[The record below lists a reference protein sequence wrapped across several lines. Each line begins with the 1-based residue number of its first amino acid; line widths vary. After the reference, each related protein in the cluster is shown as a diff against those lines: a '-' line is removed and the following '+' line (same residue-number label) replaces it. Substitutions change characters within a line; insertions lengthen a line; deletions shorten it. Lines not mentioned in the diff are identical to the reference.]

1 MKLASTAALFLL
13 PALARAHCAYL
24 SSPHFTLQYVWSN
37 GVDGGYNNYVRIP
50 PNNNPVTDVTSTDLT
65 CNVGGLT
72 GAGVATLNVP
82 AGANLTF
89 EWHQHAQRT
98 GEDAISGGHK
108 GPVLVYIAKAP
119 TTAAAFNGQGA
130 VWTKIAQSGLLTP
143 NTMTWATDVV
153 NTAGKHSVVLPTSLP
168 AGEYLVR
175 AEIIALHVASTYPGA
190 QIYIGCAQ
198 IKIASGG
205 SAAPPKVALPGAYH
219 STDPGITVNIYNNL
233 QNYTIPGPAV
243 WTG

>member
-1 MKLASTAALFLL
+1 M
-13 PALARAHCAYL
+13 
-24 SSPHFTLQYVWSN
+24 QYVWAN
-37 GVDGGYNNYVRIP
+37 GLDEGYNNYVRIP

-65 CNVGGLT
+65 CNVGGLSGT
-72 GAGVATLNVP
+72 GVSTLSVAAGT
-82 AGANLTF
+82 NLTF

-98 GEDAISGGHK
+98 GEDAISSGHK
-108 GPVLVYIAKAP
+108 GAVLVYVAKAP

-130 VWTKIAQSGLLTP
+130 VWTKIYHSGLLTP
-143 NTMTWATDVV
+143 SSMTWATDVV
-153 NTAGKHSVVLPTSLP
+153 NTNLGKHSAVLPASLP
-168 AGEYLVR
+168 AGEYLPLR
-175 AEIIALHVASTYPGA
+175 SPLSMPNTHCCSSRYPGA

-198 IKIASGG
+198 VKITSGG
-205 SAAPPKVALPGAYH
+205 SAVPPKVALPGAYH

>member
-1 MKLASTAALFLL
+1 MKFATLALL
-13 PALARAHCAYL
+13 APALARA
-24 SSPHFTLQYVWSN
+24 HFTLQYVWAN
-37 GVDGGYNNYVRIP
+37 GVDEGYNNYVRIP
-50 PNNNPVTDVTSTDLT
+50 PSNNPVTDVTSTDLT
-65 CNVGGLT
+65 CNVGGLSGT
-72 GAGVATLNVP
+72 GVSTLSIAAGT
-82 AGANLTF
+82 NLTF

-98 GEDAISGGHK
+98 GEDAISSGHK

-130 VWTKIAQSGLLTP
+130 VWTKIYQSGLLTP
-143 NTMTWATDVV
+143 SSMTWATDVV
-153 NTAGKHSVVLPTSLP
+153 NTNLGKHSVVLPASLP

-175 AEIIALHVASTYPGA
+175 AEIIALHVAATYPGA

-198 IKIASGG
+198 VKITSGG
-205 SAAPPKVALPGAYH
+205 SAVPPKVSLPGAYH

>member
-1 MKLASTAALFLL
+1 MKFPAYFALLF
-13 PALARAHCAYL
+13 PVLARA
-24 SSPHFTLQYVWSN
+24 HFTLQYIWAN
-37 GVDGGYNNYVRIP
+37 GVDEGYNNYVRIP

-65 CNVGGLT
+65 CNVGGTSGTAVQTLSV
-72 GAGVATLNVP
+72 GAGTNI
-82 AGANLTF
+82 T
-89 EWHQHAQRT
+89 
-98 GEDAISGGHK
+98 GHK

-130 VWTKIAQSGLLTP
+130 VWTKIYQSGLLTP
-143 NTMTWATDVV
+143 STSTWATDVV
-153 NTAGKHSVVLPTSLP
+153 NTNLGKHSVVLPASLP
-168 AGEYLVR
+168 AGEYLLR
-175 AEIIALHVASTYPGA
+175 AEIIALHVASSYPGA
-190 QIYIGCAQ
+190 QFYIGCAQ
-198 IKIASGG
+198 IKITSGG